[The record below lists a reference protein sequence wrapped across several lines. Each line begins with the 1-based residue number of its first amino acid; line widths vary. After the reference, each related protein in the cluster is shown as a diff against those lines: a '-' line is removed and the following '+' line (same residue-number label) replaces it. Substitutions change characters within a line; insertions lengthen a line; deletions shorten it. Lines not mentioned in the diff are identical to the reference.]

1 MNMRRAAI
9 GGAVAA
15 GALALTPGTA
25 MAAIQQF
32 DIGDEPGDDG
42 DQFEYL
48 VLSAQ
53 NDVVTNTNEFGPRV
67 FFFTQFECTND
78 ERIGMGFL
86 ANDPEEGEDARG
98 FTGLAR
104 NCTGNTQ
111 YVGVVVE
118 RRPNSPQFEA
128 GDNESLEVLG
138 VAATD
143 LNDSINSV
151 SFDDDTLT
159 WTNTI

>member
-1 MNMRRAAI
+1 MRRAAI

-15 GALALTPGTA
+15 GALAVTPATA
-25 MAAIQQF
+25 MAGVQQF

-42 DQFEYL
+42 DQNEYL
-48 VLSAQ
+48 VVDAGG
-53 NDVVTNTNEFGPRV
+53 NVVTNETEFGPRV
-67 FFFTQFECTND
+67 FFFVQFECTND

-86 ANDPEEGEDARG
+86 AKDDEEGEDARG
-98 FTGLAR
+98 FVGTAR

-111 YVGVVVE
+111 YIGVVVT
-118 RRPNSPQFEA
+118 RRPNSPNFEA
-128 GDNESLEVLG
+128 GDNEYLDVLG

-143 LNDSINSV
+143 LNDSINTV
-151 SFDDDTLT
+151 DFDDETLS